1 MSEGSSASSADEG
14 SLDSEAGS
22 SEAGSSEA
30 GSVAD
35 SEGALDERAGPAS
48 AELDVSS
55 SADAVADAGDEGVA
69 AGSGPSRSRSVVE
82 VSAAVD
88 DFAVVAASS
97 FAAPSLAVERDVLG
111 AGDGSHGL
119 VPIDEGRVRGRG
131 GARKGLGPGP
141 DFGADDVGV
150 AASLGGLDGL
160 DVSSI
165 GRVVRSSVSTS
176 HSSSLGHPAGD
187 EPEDA
192 SEGGRGVP

>member
-1 MSEGSSASSADEG
+1 MD
-14 SLDSEAGS
+14 

-35 SEGALDERAGPAS
+35 SEGALDEGGGPAS

-55 SADAVADAGDEGVA
+55 SADAVADAGVEGVA
-69 AGSGPSRSRSVVE
+69 VGSGPSRSRSVVE
-82 VSAAVD
+82 ESVAVD
-88 DFAVVAASS
+88 GFAASS
-97 FAAPSLAVERDVLG
+97 FAARSFAVERDVLG

-131 GARKGLGPGP
+131 GARKGLAPGLGPGLAP
-141 DFGADDVGV
+141 GPDGGAGSADFGADDVGV
-150 AASLGGLDGL
+150 AASLGGLD
-160 DVSSI
+160 VSPSE
-165 GRVVRSSVSTS
+165 RVVRSSVSTS